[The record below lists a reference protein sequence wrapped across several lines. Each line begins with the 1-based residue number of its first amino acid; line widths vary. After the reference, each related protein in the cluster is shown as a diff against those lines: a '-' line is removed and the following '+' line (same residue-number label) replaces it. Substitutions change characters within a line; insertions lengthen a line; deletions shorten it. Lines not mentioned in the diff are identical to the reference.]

1 MKTTL
6 STLATLLL
14 LASGSHALAAS
25 TVDLAVK
32 GLITPNA
39 CTPTLSGGGKVDYGK
54 VSAKDLKLTNS
65 TALSEVILQLTIDCE
80 ASTAMAFK
88 LIDNRPGTSTSQ
100 WSMGLGLTPA
110 QEKIGSVGIWFA
122 NPVVDNQAVQM
133 SESEDNGETW
143 SRGTSLVLHSL
154 LAPSSL
160 ADASQPI
167 PSTHFSTDL
176 RVYAVIARAD
186 SLTLTDEVAF
196 EGNGTIEV
204 HYL

>member
-6 STLATLLL
+6 RTLASLLL
-14 LASGSHALAAS
+14 LTSASHAFAAS

-54 VSAKDLKLTNS
+54 VSAKDLKPTNP
-65 TALSEVILQLTIDCE
+65 TLLSEVILQLTIDCE

-88 LIDNRPGTSTSQ
+88 LIDNRPGTSTSN

-122 NPVVDNQAVQM
+122 NPVVDNQAVQI

-176 RVYAVIARAD
+176 KIHARIAPTN

-196 EGNGTIEV
+196 EGSGTIEV
-204 HYL
+204 NYL